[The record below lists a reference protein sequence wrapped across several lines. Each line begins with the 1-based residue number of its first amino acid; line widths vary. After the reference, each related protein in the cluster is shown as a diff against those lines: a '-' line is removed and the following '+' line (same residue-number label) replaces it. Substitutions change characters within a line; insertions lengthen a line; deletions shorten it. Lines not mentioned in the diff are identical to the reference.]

1 MAGPKGAAVR
11 RSTRKAAYRDG
22 NIQGGDVMNIN
33 DDVHGASGE
42 ENVETL
48 AAQPSLRRSRRA
60 AAKPADEDVPSAE
73 AICSPAEEA
82 AAEQVDVENGADT
95 DGSAGSDTDDDDDD
109 DDGDDAEL
117 DVFEEGTREAV
128 DSFEAAV
135 AEPAAFLQ
143 PSAEISHL
151 ARRAAKALYDLAA
164 AEAAAAS
171 TGKGATGAAGPQLYV
186 EGFDAEQIWLQL
198 EMQSEGAL
206 KRARRL
212 FKKAGEVPHLVLP
225 EMEEALD
232 ELLGNKQESEESSS
246 ESDEDEEGDTD
257 GDAPDNMDEA
267 DESEGGQ
274 EDMEED
280 EEGED
285 LDILNKRKTK
295 GDLFFQMGDMDRFA
309 EDAEQAAMR
318 SDNDEDEEETDDEEE
333 DEDQLPAGDAEAD
346 SDDGA
351 LDALLQD
358 ARKMSGSRAEK
369 RTRFR
374 EDDGDHDD
382 EDPGAA
388 AKYSDFF
395 DDPDERPGDEVN
407 DADDIDADHGED
419 PDGNFDLDDDED
431 DEDGRLGEPSVP
443 EDRHDT
449 GAGAG
454 PLSTHERRMARMAE
468 RVRALEAENMGD
480 KDWFMRGETSAGA
493 RPLNSALE
501 VDLDFERAVRPPPQP
516 TEEVTAS
523 LEDLIRARI
532 ADHNFDDVPRVAPPA
547 PEKKTKTIDLDDKKS
562 GKGLGEIY
570 EEEYVRAAAG
580 GAATQDRDEKVRAE
594 ARSLVKALF
603 AKLDALSHFHF
614 APKPVI
620 EDLSVRA
627 DVPALAME
635 EVAPQ
640 VVSEAAMRLPEE
652 VFRAEAKGAPRAEE
666 ELSREERRRRRAKKK
681 RAHKSRSTQQAE
693 ETAGRPVTQ
702 GGAAAAPGRKSA
714 AAEEAAAAAAKAQKK
729 RARRGADSREAG
741 ADAGRAKRVKFGS
754 SAVFGQLQDQ
764 REAAAAGAD
773 KPGKKAAAHTSTSKA
788 LKL

>member
-1 MAGPKGAAVR
+1 MKSVAA
-11 RSTRKAAYRDG
+11 
-22 NIQGGDVMNIN
+22 
-33 DDVHGASGE
+33 H
-42 ENVETL
+42 
-48 AAQPSLRRSRRA
+48 PSLRRSKRA
-60 AAKPADEDVPSAE
+60 AAKAADEDVPSAE
-73 AICSPAEEA
+73 AICSPAEEVA
-82 AAEQVDVENGADT
+82 AKQADGLPENGADT
-95 DGSAGSDTDDDDDD
+95 DGSAGSDTDV
-109 DDGDDAEL
+109 DDAEL

-128 DSFEAAV
+128 DTFEAAV

-171 TGKGATGAAGPQLYV
+171 TGKGATGAAGAQLYV

-212 FKKAGEVPHLVLP
+212 FRKAGEVPRLVLP

-232 ELLGNKQESEESSS
+232 ELLGNKQESEESDS
-246 ESDEDEEGDTD
+246 ESDEDEEGSADEQ
-257 GDAPDNMDEA
+257 APDNMDEA
-267 DESEGGQ
+267 DESEEGQ
-274 EDMEED
+274 EDWEED
-280 EEGED
+280 EGTEG
-285 LDILNKRKTK
+285 LDDVPDKQKRK

-318 SDNDEDEEETDDEEE
+318 SDDDEDEDETDDEEE
-333 DEDQLPAGDAEAD
+333 DQLPAGDEEAD

-351 LDALLQD
+351 LDALLKD
-358 ARKMSGSRAEK
+358 ARKMTGSRAE
-369 RTRFR
+369 RRARFR
-374 EDDGDHDD
+374 EDDADEDD
-382 EDPGAA
+382 EVPGAA

-395 DDPDERPGDEVN
+395 DDPDERSGDA
-407 DADDIDADHGED
+407 DADDIGADHGD
-419 PDGNFDLDDDED
+419 NLDLDDDDE
-431 DEDGRLGEPSVP
+431 DEDGLLGEPSVP
-443 EDRHDT
+443 EDRRDT

-454 PLSTHERRMARMAE
+454 PLSTHERRMARMTE

-532 ADHNFDDVPRVAPPA
+532 TDHNFDDVPRVAPPA

-562 GKGLGEIY
+562 GKGLGDIY

-652 VFRAEAKGAPRAEE
+652 VFRAEAKGAPRADE

-681 RAHKSRSTQQAE
+681 RAHKSRTAQQAE
-693 ETAGRPVTQ
+693 EKAARPVTQ
-702 GGAAAAPGRKSA
+702 GGTAAAPGRKSA
-714 AAEEAAAAAAKAQKK
+714 AADEAAVAAAKAQKK
-729 RARRGADSREAG
+729 RARRGADGREAG
-741 ADAGRAKRVKFGS
+741 AGADTGRAKRVKFGS

-764 REAAAAGAD
+764 REAAAAGGG
-773 KPGKKAAAHTSTSKA
+773 KPGKKAAVQTSTSKA